1 MIQHLIVIGAAVLGF
16 VAAYYIARQK
26 ARGEKLV
33 CPLDANCEAVVHSDY
48 SRLLGIPLEYLGLAY
63 YGLTFLTHALFLFFP
78 AWAEGYYP
86 LVLKIVSGGAFL
98 FSLYLIWVQ
107 FAKLK
112 NWCFWCMVSSFATL
126 VIFVSGFFLH

>member
-1 MIQHLIVIGAAVLGF
+1 MIQHLIVIAASVVGF

-48 SRLLGIPLEYLGLAY
+48 SRLLGIPLEYLGLIY
-63 YGLTFLTHALFLFFP
+63 YGLTFLAHVLFLFFP
-78 AWAEGYYP
+78 VWSEGVYP
-86 LVLKIVSGGAFL
+86 SILKLVSGGAFL

-112 NWCFWCMVSSFATL
+112 NWCFWCMVSSAATL
-126 VIFVSGFFLH
+126 VIFVSSFFLH